1 MFAPL
6 LGPAL
11 HFTSARFE
19 GTSVTIHAPFETTEK
34 LRRAGW
40 SATSHWSVVM
50 MTMRAVRRRSKVM
63 RSVTAGSK
71 VVPVTH
77 REPWSESVRPTV
89 MSMMMTMA
97 VLLASTT
104 AVFEIHFA
112 KIFSY
117 DFILN
122 RRFPVSSQINGIL
135 QGQLLVL
142 LTQAILN
149 RSRNQSNNKFVQQ
162 QRFQMLAK
170 LAVHRQ
176 LLQPCV
182 PRLDILAATLFR
194 SIELGSLSENRNL
207 RNELLSKQR
216 AKLLVRLVL
225 RRIRMTQVPQNPVG
239 VRSNNADQHRNL
251 VAVQHSIRLEELL
264 QNLPVHGPV
273 VGLSTKLRNDAN
285 LGRGRRHALLVT

>member
-77 REPWSESVRPTV
+77 REPWSESV
-89 MSMMMTMA
+89 MSMMVTMP
-97 VLLASTT
+97 VLPAPATV
-104 AVFEIHFA
+104 VFEIHFA
-112 KIFSY
+112 KIFSNY
-117 DFILN
+117 LILN
-122 RRFPVSSQINGIL
+122 CRFPVSSQINSIL

-142 LTQAILN
+142 LAQAILN
-149 RSRNQSNNKFVQQ
+149 WSRNQSNNKFVQQ
-162 QRFQMLAK
+162 QWFQMLAK

-176 LLQPCV
+176 LLQSCI